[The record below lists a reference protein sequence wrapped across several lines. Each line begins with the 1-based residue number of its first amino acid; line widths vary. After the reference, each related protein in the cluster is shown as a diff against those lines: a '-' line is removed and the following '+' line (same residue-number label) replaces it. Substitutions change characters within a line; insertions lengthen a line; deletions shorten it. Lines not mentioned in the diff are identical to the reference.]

1 MLTPSSSDD
10 DLLLAFERVEEE
22 QQGNQQDEHPPSPNP
37 FQFSEGGTTPRAQGD
52 QGALEGQITFL
63 PDTDRPRRPR
73 PPSPDIFAS
82 SESRDGR
89 SSPGRYIQLD
99 SGPIVHIENVSIFEI
114 LFSLYINFCL
124 IT

>member
-37 FQFSEGGTTPRAQGD
+37 FQFSEGGTTPQGD

-82 SESRDGR
+82 SESRDGG